1 MKTFKL
7 DYMGISEEA
16 KHPIIYHQLGDYST
30 LLKIT
35 NPIIQFSS
43 KKDLYYDYHNVM
55 SNIVKILGEGYSIQ
69 KLDII
74 TKKLFIKNTEGKDFL
89 SKCYFEHFKGRPF
102 RDTETYFCI
111 TKNVT
116 KTTFYQFNQRE
127 FDTFLKK
134 IDKVKEILQ
143 GNGFTP
149 QILKEDEIQ
158 SLISRFLG
166 FEFDKDHFSLKNFK
180 SEPEGLSVGNKFAKS
195 LSLINIDEVHM
206 PVNITPFTT
215 VNIGFEY
222 PQDLFS
228 FIYETPGFDH
238 LIYHQ
243 YIQIPYQK
251 KEIIK
256 LEAKKKKHTS
266 MPDPAND
273 LAVRDI
279 DDVLALIA
287 RENELLV
294 YSHFNLHLYGDRDQ
308 IHKSINHIEA
318 ELFKVG
324 IIPSGNCYN
333 QLELYKSMFPGHSLS
348 LKHYD
353 KFFTT
358 SSPALSLFYKE
369 TNQKNEKSDFN
380 IYMTDR
386 AGIPIAIDTSELP
399 METGRINNRNK
410 FVLGPSGSGKSFCM
424 NNLIKQ
430 YFQQETDIVL
440 IDTGHS
446 YSGLCEYYGGTYI
459 TYTDEQPI
467 TMNPF
472 LFDKKEYN
480 EEKRD
485 FLKSLIAV
493 LWKGTNGSISQVES
507 SALIEVIS
515 AYYHEG
521 FKSKGE
527 FHFSFNTFYEYSIR
541 KLNEISTSEK
551 IDIDVNGYAYIL
563 KKFYKGGEYEH
574 TLNSPM
580 DHSLFDES
588 FIVFEIDNIKDNEIL
603 FPITTIIIMDVFIQ
617 KMRHKKKRKA
627 LIIEEAWKA
636 ISSPMMAGYILYVYK
651 TVRKFWGEA
660 VVVTQDLEDIIGNSI
675 VKNSIINNS
684 DTLILLDQS
693 KFKDNFDEVSNL
705 LSLSE
710 TEQRKIFT
718 INNLDNRSGRGK
730 FKEVYIKRGST
741 GEVYGIEV
749 SLEEYLTY
757 TTERKEKDARDLYV
771 HAYGNFVDGLTY
783 FVKDM
788 ETSGLTL
795 PDFVKKVLMESSQ
808 GQPINPIKEA
818 I

>member
-1 MKTFKL
+1 MKVFKL
-7 DYMGISEEA
+7 DYLGISEED
-16 KHPIIYHQLGDYST
+16 KHPIIYHKLGDYST
-30 LLKIT
+30 IFRIT
-35 NPIIQFSS
+35 NPIIKYSS
-43 KKDLYYDYHNVM
+43 KKELYYDYHALM
-55 SNIVKILGEGYSIQ
+55 SNIVKILGEGYAIQ

-74 TKKLFIKNTEGKDFL
+74 SRKLFREKPENDDFL
-89 SKCYFEHFKGRPF
+89 SKKYFKHFRGRPY
-102 RDTETYFCI
+102 RDTETIFCI
-111 TKNVT
+111 TKNIT
-116 KTTFYQFNQRE
+116 KTTWYQFNQRE

-134 IDKVKEILQ
+134 IDKIHEIFESNDFRPEILGKKEIE
-143 GNGFTP
+143 
-149 QILKEDEIQ
+149 K
-158 SLISRFLG
+158 LISRFLG
-166 FEFDKDHFSLKNFK
+166 FEFDKDSYSLKNFQ
-180 SEPEGLSVGNKFAKS
+180 SEADGLIVGDKMARS
-195 LSLINIDEVHM
+195 ISLINIDEVNM
-206 PVNITPFTT
+206 PVTISPYSTMDL
-215 VNIGFEY
+215 GYEY

-228 FIYETPGFDH
+228 FIYDTPGFDH

-243 YIQIPYQK
+243 YIQIPNQK

-266 MPDPAND
+266 MPDPANN
-273 LAVRDI
+273 LAIKDI
-279 DDVLALIA
+279 DDVLELIT

-294 YSHFNLHLYGDRDQ
+294 YSHFNMHLFGDREQ
-308 IHKSINHIEA
+308 VYKSVNYIEA

-324 IIPSGNCYN
+324 IIPSDNGYN
-333 QLELYKSMFPGHSLS
+333 QLELYKAIFPGHTVSLQ
-348 LKHYD
+348 HYD

-369 TNQKNEKSDFN
+369 TNQKNEGSDFK

-386 AGIPIAIDTSELP
+386 SGVPIAIDTSELP

-430 YFQQETDIVL
+430 YFQQNTDIVL

-446 YSGLCEYYGGTYI
+446 YSGLCEYYGGKYI
-459 TYTDEQPI
+459 TYTDEKPI

-472 LFDKKEYN
+472 LFEKKEYN

-485 FLKSLIAV
+485 FLKSLVSV
-493 LWKGTNGSISQVES
+493 LWKGTNGTISQVET

-521 FKSKGE
+521 FSKKSFVFG
-527 FHFSFNTFYEYSIR
+527 FNSFYDFSIE
-541 KLNEISTSEK
+541 KLKRIKETEN
-551 IDIDVNGYAYIL
+551 IDIDVDGYAYIL
-563 KKFYKGGEYEH
+563 KKFYKGGEYDK

-580 DHSLFDES
+580 DNSLFDED

-636 ISSPMMAGYILYVYK
+636 ISSPMMASYILYVYK

-660 VVVTQDLEDIIGNSI
+660 VVVTQDLEDIIGNAI
-675 VKNSIINNS
+675 VKNAIINNS
-684 DTLILLDQS
+684 DTIILLDQS
-693 KFKDNFDEVSNL
+693 KFKDNYDEVSNL

-710 TEQRKIFT
+710 TEKRKIFT
-718 INNLDNRSGRGK
+718 INKLNNRMGRGK
-730 FKEVYIKRGST
+730 FKEVYFKRGST

-757 TTERKEKDARDLYV
+757 TTERKEKDARDLYIKV
-771 HAYGNFVDGLTY
+771 HGSFVKGLEE
-783 FVKDM
+783 FVKDLK
-788 ETSGLTL
+788 TSGKSL
-795 PDFVKKVLMESSQ
+795 PAFVKIVLAKVRDDDNDNL
-808 GQPINPIKEA
+808 KKA

>member
-1 MKTFKL
+1 MKTFEL
-7 DYMGISEEA
+7 DYIGISEEEI
-16 KHPIIYHQLGDYST
+16 HPIIYHKMGDYST
-30 LLKIT
+30 LFRIT
-35 NPIIQFSS
+35 NSITQHSS
-43 KKDLYYDYHNVM
+43 RKELYYDYHSVM
-55 SNIVKILGEGYSIQ
+55 SNIVKILGEGFTIQ

-74 TKKLFIKNTEGKDFL
+74 TKRVFNVDTTGKDYL
-89 SKCYFEHFKGRPF
+89 SQSYFNHFKGRSY
-102 RDTETYFCI
+102 RDTDTYFCI
-111 TKNVT
+111 TKNIT
-116 KTTFYQFNQRE
+116 KSTFYQFNQRD

-134 IDKVKEILQ
+134 IDKIYEIFDANNFKPEILS
-143 GNGFTP
+143 
-149 QILKEDEIQ
+149 KDKIQ
-158 SLISRFLG
+158 NIISRFLG
-166 FEFDKDHFSLKNFK
+166 FEFDKESFSLKNFK
-180 SEPEGLSVGNKFAKS
+180 SEADGIYVGEKFAKS
-195 LSLINIDEVHM
+195 ISLINIDEVNM
-206 PVNITPFTT
+206 PTNISPYTT
-215 VNIGFEY
+215 MDIGYEY

-228 FIYETPGFDH
+228 FIYDTPGYEH

-243 YIQIPYQK
+243 YIQIPNQK
-251 KEIIK
+251 KEMIK

-273 LAVRDI
+273 LAVFDI
-279 DDVLALIA
+279 EEVLALIA

-294 YSHFNLHLYGDRDQ
+294 YSHFNVHLFGDKNEV
-308 IHKSINHIEA
+308 HKAVNHIEA

-324 IIPSGNCYN
+324 IIPSDNCYN
-333 QLELYKSMFPGHSLS
+333 QLELFKAMFPGHSLS

-358 SSPALSLFYKE
+358 SSPALSMFYKE
-369 TNQKNEKSDFN
+369 TNQKNEESDFK

-386 AGIPIAIDTSELP
+386 AGVPIAIDTSELP

-430 YFQQETDIVL
+430 YYQQETDIVL

-446 YSGLCEYYGGTYI
+446 YSGLCKYYGGKYI
-459 TYTDEQPI
+459 TYSDEKPI

-472 LFDKKEYN
+472 QFAKKEYN

-493 LWKGTNGSISQVES
+493 IWKGTDGTISQVES

-521 FKSKGE
+521 YKTEGFIFG
-527 FHFSFNTFYEYSIR
+527 FNSFYEFSINKLKDIR
-541 KLNEISTSEK
+541 KTEHIE
-551 IDIDVNGYAYIL
+551 IDVDGYAYIL
-563 KKFYKGGEYEH
+563 KKFYKGGEYDT
-574 TLNSPM
+574 TLNSAM
-580 DHSLFDES
+580 DQSLFEET
-588 FIVFEIDNIKDNEIL
+588 FVVFEIDNIKDNEIL
-603 FPITTIIIMDVFIQ
+603 FPVTTIIIMDVFLQ

-636 ISSPMMAGYILYVYK
+636 ISSPMMASYILYVYK

-660 VVVTQDLEDIIGNSI
+660 VVVTQDLEDIIGNPI
-675 VKNSIINNS
+675 VKNAIINNS
-684 DTLILLDQS
+684 DTIILLDQS
-693 KFKDNFDEVSNL
+693 KFKDSYEEVANL

-718 INNLDNRSGRGK
+718 INKFNNRIGRGK
-730 FKEVYIKRGST
+730 FKEMYIKRGST

-749 SLEEYLTY
+749 SIEEYLTY
-757 TTERKEKDARDLYV
+757 TTERKEKDARDIYI
-771 HAYGNFVDGLTY
+771 HTHGDFVEGLRS
-783 FVKDM
+783 FVYDLK
-788 ETSGLTL
+788 TSGLSL
-795 PDFVKKVLMESSQ
+795 PNFVRKVLTDKQE
-808 GQPINPIKEA
+808 IKTLKSIKKA